1 MESYLNVIYL
11 FEFMR
16 YFRNFQSI
24 EFLDT
29 NGLAMFFFIVF
40 LECVHADSFS

>member
-1 MESYLNVIYL
+1 MNV
-11 FEFMR
+11 
-16 YFRNFQSI
+16 FRNFQSI